1 MTLIYYIKDNSLQ
14 LDIFGLEKKR
24 KWENVTTSSF
34 VDGQT
39 IALSHS
45 KRFFSCTCEE
55 LCFYLRPSFYTTLH
69 CVTQSID
76 VRTYYTSILLITRLN
91 NLETWK
97 SYWGQFKDSIYLL
110 RVSND
115 AENSC
120 CLSLQCTLV
129 LIRIV

>member
-14 LDIFGLEKKR
+14 LDIFGLEKK
-24 KWENVTTSSF
+24 KKMGKCDDELFCGWADN
-34 VDGQT
+34 
-39 IALSHS
+39 
-45 KRFFSCTCEE
+45 RFISLKKVFSCTCEE

-110 RVSND
+110 RESND